1 MGDSYQLELVV
12 TSTSTSTWQEFPHSS
27 WLSSWLPS
35 LTYLHQN
42 PDPKVSKFLMERI
55 GCNGAMDQ
63 VKNPARNQVK
73 KKHTTSEALNQVKNP
88 ARNPAKKKHTTS
100 EALNQV
106 KNPARNQAKKK
117 HTTSEAL
124 SQVKNPARNPA
135 KGEHTTSEALDQ
147 VKNAAK
153 NMDQVKNA
161 AKNLAKKKHTT
172 KIEEH
177 PDRYRLYFFNHNAHA
192 QFNWQGD
199 IFYNSFKFW

>member
-73 KKHTTSEALNQVKNP
+73 KKHTTSEALDQVKNP
-88 ARNPAKKKHTTS
+88 AGNPAKK
-100 EALNQV
+100 
-106 KNPARNQAKKK
+106 
-117 HTTSEAL
+117 
-124 SQVKNPARNPA
+124 
-135 KGEHTTSEALDQ
+135 EHTTSEALDQ
-147 VKNAAK
+147 VKNPAK
-153 NMDQVKNA
+153 KKPGTSEAMDQVKNA

-172 KIEEH
+172 KIGEH
-177 PDRYRLYFFNHNAHA
+177 PDRYRL
-192 QFNWQGD
+192 
-199 IFYNSFKFW
+199 